1 MQWAD
6 VLALAGD
13 AADNIPGVKGVGIK
27 TAPKLLQQ
35 FGDLETLLAR
45 ADEVE
50 KKVCISMHNINPAVN
65 SCFSGKQLSVVVKA
79 SSYIWRSKIALKT
92 NIHDD
97 ELTCNCDSQ
106 NCHCSITAFYA
117 NFPNVAACNNT
128 SM

>member
-1 MQWAD
+1 MQPVFVQSGCVLNPMPPADDIRHSAKRHTTADADCIFSSFAGFNWPFISLMQSVVVQLAD

-50 KKVCISMHNINPAVN
+50 KKVRPSRHP
-65 SCFSGKQLSVVVKA
+65 
-79 SSYIWRSKIALKT
+79 
-92 NIHDD
+92 
-97 ELTCNCDSQ
+97 
-106 NCHCSITAFYA
+106 
-117 NFPNVAACNNT
+117 
-128 SM
+128 

>member
-1 MQWAD
+1 M
-6 VLALAGD
+6 LALAGD

-50 KKVCISMHNINPAVN
+50 KKVCISMPKWNINPAVS
-65 SCFSGKQLSVVVKA
+65 SCVSSKQLSVVVKA
-79 SSYIWRSKIALKT
+79 SSYIWRSKIGLEI
-92 NIHDD
+92 NIQDD

-106 NCHCSITAFYA
+106 NYHCSIACFMPY
-117 NFPNVAACNNT
+117 VAACNNT